1 MDVSVIIVTYNTLK
15 MTKECIDSIVS
26 KTTGVEFEIILVDNA
41 STDGSKEYFE
51 NDHRVKY
58 IYSTTNLGFGNGN
71 NLGVQSATGK
81 YIFYLNSDTLLLNNA
96 IKEFFI
102 WMESQPEEIG
112 CCGCMLVNRNDKPV
126 NSFQDM
132 QGCRY
137 FLRDVLAWYHI
148 KIKPKYSSSVL
159 PTLSYPRKVG
169 FVVGADL
176 FVRRSCLDKCGQFDP
191 DFFMYYEETEMQYRF
206 HHNGYQS
213 WCINTPKIKHLVGQ
227 SITKN
232 KEESLRRFIGQLNS
246 RYLYIKKTK
255 NFLQR
260 YVLYSIHLLY
270 LPALIFKKTQPG
282 EKKEAAAFILK
293 PFFPIK

>member
-1 MDVSVIIVTYNTLK
+1 MDVSVIIVTYNTLQ
-15 MTKECIDSIVS
+15 MTKECIDSIIS

-51 NDHRVKY
+51 NDGRIKY
-58 IYSTTNLGFGNGN
+58 IYSDVNLGFGKGN
-71 NLGVQSATGK
+71 NLGIRSATGK

-96 IKEFFI
+96 INEFFM

-112 CCGCMLVNRNDKPV
+112 CCGCMLVDRNDKPV

-137 FLRDVLAWYHI
+137 FLRDILAWYHI
-148 KIKPKYSSSVL
+148 KIKPKYDSLVL
-159 PTLSYPRKVG
+159 PLLNYPREVG

-176 FVRRSCLDKCGQFDP
+176 FVRRSCLDKCGLFDP
-191 DFFMYYEETEMQYRF
+191 DFFMYYEETEMQHRF
-206 HHNGYQS
+206 HHKGYQS

-227 SITKN
+227 SITNN
-232 KEESLRRFIGQLNS
+232 KDKTLRRFIGQLNS

-255 NFLQR
+255 SILQQ
-260 YVLYSIHLLY
+260 YILYSIHLLY
-270 LPALIFKKTQPG
+270 LPVLFLKKAQPG
-282 EKKEAAAFILK
+282 EKRTITNIILK
-293 PFFPIK
+293 PFFPL